1 MVKSSAPRRD
11 PIVKNTLYVAGALI
25 LAGLAFNVLGG
36 MGLINGVG
44 GSGSGAQPAFQVTGN
59 IQARVDSPAPG
70 KKVDVEDLS
79 GTVTNNTGRA
89 CTSTEVIGTLL
100 DQGGAV
106 VTITSAASLATNAVQ
121 TVSWNKS
128 IPIVAQTNTITH
140 ATWAAVCGDA
150 H

>member
-11 PIVKNTLYVAGALI
+11 PVVKNTLYVAGALI

-36 MGLINGVG
+36 MGLINGVA
-44 GSGSGAQPAFQVTGN
+44 GSGYGAPAFQVTGN

-106 VTITSAASLATNAVQ
+106 VTITSAASLATSAGQ
-121 TVSWNKS
+121 TASWNKS
-128 IPIVAQTNTITH
+128 IPIVAQANPITH